1 MSILDYQKT
10 KYDLFKTY
18 KKPTSDQVD
27 FMRLMDLTEK
37 TKEEDKLLKA
47 LTKKFKAY
55 DEFLAQKKSVDAITH
70 AEQKRQKEEQ
80 RRARN
85 QKLIILGAALLKKSE
100 TDNEIKQL
108 IKSLIADKF
117 ISEKDA
123 NLFDD
128 DIILIRQSLVHGLP
142 QYTQKSPSEYWG
154 FL

>member
-18 KKPTSDQVD
+18 KKPTSDQID
-27 FMRLMDLTEK
+27 FMRLMELTEK
-37 TKEEDKLLKA
+37 TKEEEKLLKA

-55 DEFLAQKKSVDAITH
+55 DDFLTQKKEVDAITH

-85 QKLIILGAALLKKSE
+85 QKLIVLGAALLKKSE

-108 IKSLIADKF
+108 IKALVDEKF

-142 QYTQKSPSEYWG
+142 Q
-154 FL
+154 

>member
-27 FMRLMDLTEK
+27 FMRLIDLAEK
-37 TKEEDKLLKA
+37 TKEEEKLLKA

-55 DEFLAQKKSVDAITH
+55 DDFLAQKKSVDAITH

-85 QKLIILGAALLKKSE
+85 QKLIVLGAALLKKSE

-108 IKSLIADKF
+108 IKALVDEKF

-142 QYTQKSPSEYWG
+142 Q
-154 FL
+154 

>member
-1 MSILDYQKT
+1 MTNQEYQKA

-27 FMRLMDLTEK
+27 FMRLIDLAEK
-37 TKEEDKLLKA
+37 TKEEEKLLKA

-55 DEFLAQKKSVDAITH
+55 DDFLSQKKEVDAITQ
-70 AEQKRQKEEQ
+70 AEQKKQKEQE
-80 RRARN
+80 RKARSH
-85 QKLIILGAALLKKSE
+85 KLIVLGSALLKKSE

-108 IKSLIADKF
+108 IKALVDEKF

-142 QYTQKSPSEYWG
+142 Q
-154 FL
+154 

>member
-27 FMRLMDLTEK
+27 FIRLIELAEK
-37 TKEEDKLLKA
+37 TKEEEKLLQA

-55 DEFLAQKKSVDAITH
+55 DDFLTRKKEVDSITH

-80 RRARN
+80 RRARTH
-85 QKLIILGAALLKKSE
+85 KLIVLGSALLKKSE

-108 IKSLIADKF
+108 IKALVDEKF

-142 QYTQKSPSEYWG
+142 Q
-154 FL
+154 

>member
-27 FMRLMDLTEK
+27 FIRLIELAEK
-37 TKEEDKLLKA
+37 TKEEEKLLKA

-55 DEFLAQKKSVDAITH
+55 DDFLAQKKEVDAITH

-80 RRARN
+80 RRARS

-100 TDNEIKQL
+100 TDNETKQL
-108 IKSLIADKF
+108 IKSLIADKY

-123 NLFDD
+123 NLFED
-128 DIILIRQSLVHGLP
+128 DIVLIRHSIIQNLP
-142 QYTQKSPSEYWG
+142 Q
-154 FL
+154 

>member
-18 KKPTSDQVD
+18 KRPTSDQVD
-27 FMRLMDLTEK
+27 FMRLIDLAEK
-37 TKEEDKLLKA
+37 TKEEEKLLQA

-55 DEFLAQKKSVDAITH
+55 DDFLAQKKEVDAMNH

-80 RRARN
+80 RRARTH
-85 QKLIILGAALLKKSE
+85 KLIVLGSALLKKSE

-108 IKSLIADKF
+108 IKSLIDEKF

-123 NLFDD
+123 NLFDE
-128 DIILIRQSLVHGLP
+128 DIVLIRQSLIHDLP
-142 QYTQKSPSEYWG
+142 Q
-154 FL
+154 

>member
-1 MSILDYQKT
+1 MANQDYQKT
-10 KYDLFKTY
+10 KYELFKTY

-27 FMRLMDLTEK
+27 FIRLIELAEK
-37 TKEEDKLLKA
+37 TKEEEKLLQA

-55 DEFLAQKKSVDAITH
+55 DDFLTRKKEVDSITH

-85 QKLIILGAALLKKSE
+85 QKLIVLGAALLKKSE
-100 TDNEIKQL
+100 TNNEIKQL
-108 IKSLIADKF
+108 IKALVDEKF

-142 QYTQKSPSEYWG
+142 Q
-154 FL
+154 

>member
-1 MSILDYQKT
+1 MTNQEYQKA

-27 FMRLMDLTEK
+27 FMRLIDLAEK
-37 TKEEDKLLKA
+37 TKEEEKLLKA

-55 DEFLAQKKSVDAITH
+55 DDFLAQKKSVDAITH

-85 QKLIILGAALLKKSE
+85 QKLIVLGAALLKKSE

-108 IKSLIADKF
+108 IKALVDEKF

-142 QYTQKSPSEYWG
+142 Q
-154 FL
+154 

>member
-27 FMRLMDLTEK
+27 FMRLIELTEK
-37 TKEEDKLLKA
+37 TKEEEKLLQA

-55 DEFLAQKKSVDAITH
+55 DDFLTRKKEVDAITH

-80 RRARN
+80 RRARS
-85 QKLIILGAALLKKSE
+85 QKLIVLGSALLKKSE
-100 TDNEIKQL
+100 TDNNTKQL
-108 IKSLIADKF
+108 IKSLIDEKF

-123 NLFDD
+123 NLFED
-128 DIILIRQSLVHGLP
+128 DIILVRQSLIHDLP
-142 QYTQKSPSEYWG
+142 Q
-154 FL
+154 

>member
-27 FMRLMDLTEK
+27 FIRLIELAEK
-37 TKEEDKLLKA
+37 TKEEEKLLKA

-55 DEFLAQKKSVDAITH
+55 DDFLAQKKSVDAITH

-85 QKLIILGAALLKKSE
+85 QKLIVLGAALLKKSE

-108 IKSLIADKF
+108 IKSLIDEKF

-123 NLFDD
+123 NLFDE
-128 DIILIRQSLVHGLP
+128 DIVLIRQSLIHDLP
-142 QYTQKSPSEYWG
+142 Q
-154 FL
+154 

>member
-1 MSILDYQKT
+1 MTNQDYQKT
-10 KYDLFKTY
+10 KYELFKTY

-27 FMRLMDLTEK
+27 FIRLIELAEK
-37 TKEEDKLLKA
+37 TKEEEKLLQA

-55 DEFLAQKKSVDAITH
+55 DDFLTRKKEVDSITH

-85 QKLIILGAALLKKSE
+85 QKLIVLGAALLKKSE

-108 IKSLIADKF
+108 IKALVDEKF

-142 QYTQKSPSEYWG
+142 Q
-154 FL
+154 

>member
-1 MSILDYQKT
+1 MANQDYQKT
-10 KYDLFKTY
+10 KYELFKTY

-27 FMRLMDLTEK
+27 FIRLIELAEK
-37 TKEEDKLLKA
+37 TKEEEKLLQA

-55 DEFLAQKKSVDAITH
+55 DDFLTRKKEVDSITH

-85 QKLIILGAALLKKSE
+85 QKLIVLGAALLKKSE

-108 IKSLIADKF
+108 IKALVDEKF

-142 QYTQKSPSEYWG
+142 Q
-154 FL
+154 